1 MSFPPPA
8 NQAIFGATTM
18 RRSPDIDISR
28 DYEGVG
34 VCQDVASLVCVMEAP
49 TVLAFQSTG
58 I

>member
-1 MSFPPPA
+1 
-8 NQAIFGATTM
+8 M